1 MDQATLVSP
10 NVNAGREALAALDV
24 AHLKPVV
31 ALLMVSSDY
40 EDWRLT
46 LASPALDQTHPLK
59 AYEQVT
65 EALQGRFVY
74 SLPPLLILPI
84 KDPFIR
90 ELRRMFGKNKE
101 IDGMRLGGQTIGNRF
116 IANAYVYRV
125 Q

>member
-10 NVNAGREALAALDV
+10 NVNAGREALATLDA

-65 EALQGRFVY
+65 RALRGRFVY
-74 SLPPLLILPI
+74 TLPPLLILPI

-90 ELRRMFGKNKE
+90 ELRRMFGKTKE
-101 IDGMRLGGQTIGNRF
+101 VDGMRLGGQTIGDRF
-116 IANAYVYRV
+116 IANSYVYRV

>member
-1 MDQATLVSP
+1 MDQATLVNP
-10 NVNAGREALAALDV
+10 DVNAGREAVATLDAAG
-24 AHLKPVV
+24 LKPVV

-40 EDWRLT
+40 DDWRLT
-46 LASPALDQTHPLK
+46 LASPALDQIHPLK

-65 EALQGRFVY
+65 EALRGRFVY
-74 SLPPLLILPI
+74 TLPPLLILPI

-90 ELRRMFGKNKE
+90 ELRHMFGKTKE
-101 IDGMRLGGQTIGNRF
+101 VDGMRLGGQTMGDRF